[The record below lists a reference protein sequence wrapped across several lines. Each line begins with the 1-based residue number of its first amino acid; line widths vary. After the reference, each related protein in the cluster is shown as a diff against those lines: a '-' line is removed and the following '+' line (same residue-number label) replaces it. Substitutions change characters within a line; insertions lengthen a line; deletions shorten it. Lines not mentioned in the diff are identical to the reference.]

1 MKAVSLTPLF
11 SLFGLVLTS
20 GLLVVPSPAFGQAVS
35 TPQVT
40 ISVDARFRQSR
51 LPALDLEL
59 QCNPGLPG
67 KEERKLVSDEVF
79 DWTAGTPPNR
89 TSTCQLLARLPAGYS
104 AAYFVDGQTQAA
116 PAARGCQFRGMA
128 AGDHGACR
136 LEITQDPVDLVVYL
150 EWIGPSGEEED
161 VRVSLECESG
171 DYSGYR
177 YVNAG
182 RPDGW
187 KIRDIDPE
195 GILCNV
201 SEEVRDNF
209 RPDIID
215 CQGLWVLPGK
225 GEECTLINTKIV
237 KRIEM
242 LNRYGIVV
250 MIVLVLGIGLVAVRR
265 FS

>member
-1 MKAVSLTPLF
+1 MKFDFLAPRF
-11 SLFGLVLTS
+11 SLCS
-20 GLLVVPSPAFGQAVS
+20 GLLLCSLFLLPSPAYAQAATQPAV
-35 TPQVT
+35 
-40 ISVDARFRQSR
+40 ISVDARFQNSR

-59 QCNPGLPG
+59 SCNQGRSG
-67 KEERKLVSDEVF
+67 KEAKNLVKDEVF
-79 DWTAGTPPNR
+79 DWQTAPLPEGKIN
-89 TSTCQLLARLPAGYS
+89 CQLLALLPAGYS
-104 AAYFVDGQTQAA
+104 ASYYINGENQAR
-116 PAARGCQFRGMA
+116 PGGKGCQFNRIA
-128 AGDHGACR
+128 PAEHNQCR
-136 LEITQDPVDLVVYL
+136 VVIAQDPVKLMVYL

-171 DYSGYR
+171 DYAGNR

-182 RPDGW
+182 KPDGW
-187 KIRDIDPE
+187 EIRDIDPE

-215 CQGLWVLPGK
+215 CQGLLVLPGK

-242 LNRYGIVV
+242 LNRYGKIV
-250 MIVLVLGIGLVAVRR
+250 MILLVLGIGLAAVKR

>member
-1 MKAVSLTPLF
+1 MKPVSLILRY
-11 SLFGLVLTS
+11 SLPGLVLAS
-20 GLLVVPSPAFGQAVS
+20 GMLLLPSPAFGEVVS
-35 TPQVT
+35 TQQFT
-40 ISVDARFRQSR
+40 ISVDARFRESR

-59 QCNPGLPG
+59 QCKPGLPG
-67 KEERKLVSDEVF
+67 QEEKKLLSDQAF
-79 DWTAGTPPNR
+79 DWKAQALPGK
-89 TSTCQLLARLPAGYS
+89 TSNCHLLARLPAGYT
-104 AAYFVDGQTQAA
+104 AAYFVGGQSQPSPVAK
-116 PAARGCQFRGMA
+116 GCQFRGMA
-128 AGDHGACR
+128 AGGHGECR
-136 LEITQDPVDLVVYL
+136 LEVTQDPVDLVVYL

-182 RPDGW
+182 QPNGW
-187 KIRDIDPE
+187 EIRDIDPE

-242 LNRYGIVV
+242 LNRYGLVV

>member
-1 MKAVSLTPLF
+1 M
-11 SLFGLVLTS
+11 
-20 GLLVVPSPAFGQAVS
+20 LLQPVVASAQAQSQQATV
-35 TPQVT
+35 
-40 ISVDARFRQSR
+40 SVDARFQNSR
-51 LPALDLEL
+51 LQTLDLEL
-59 QCNPGLPG
+59 SCKQGNPGSEVVNLSG
-67 KEERKLVSDEVF
+67 DEVF
-79 DWTAGTPPNR
+79 EWKTGNLPVGGSDCRLTAQQP
-89 TSTCQLLARLPAGYS
+89 QGYS
-104 AAYFVDGQTQAA
+104 VSYFANGESQSRSD
-116 PAARGCQFRGMA
+116 RKGCEFRRVG
-128 AGDHGACR
+128 AGDLNQCR
-136 LEITQDPVDLVVYL
+136 VVVTQDPVKLMVYL
-150 EWIGPSGEEED
+150 EWIGPSGEEKD

-182 RPDGW
+182 QPDGW
-187 KIRDIDPE
+187 EIRDIDPE

-215 CQGLWVLPGK
+215 CQGLLVLPGK

-242 LNRYGIVV
+242 LNRYGKIV
-250 MIVLVLGIGLVAVRR
+250 MILLVLAVGLGAVKR

>member
-1 MKAVSLTPLF
+1 MKAISLTPRY
-11 SLFGLVLTS
+11 SLFGLTLAS
-20 GLLVVPSPAFGQAVS
+20 GLLLLPFPASGQTGS

-40 ISVDARFRQSR
+40 ISVDARFRESR
-51 LPALDLEL
+51 LPVLDLEL

-67 KEERKLVSDEVF
+67 KEERKLVSDEIF
-79 DWTAGTPPNR
+79 DWTAGTSPGK

-104 AAYFVDGQTQAA
+104 AAYFVDDQPQAV
-116 PAARGCQFRGMA
+116 PSARGCQFRDMA
-128 AGDHGACR
+128 IGDRRKCR
-136 LEITQDPVDLVVYL
+136 LEITQDPVDLMVYL
-150 EWIGPSGEEED
+150 QWIGPSGEEED
-161 VRVSLECESG
+161 VRVSLDCESG

-182 RPDGW
+182 KPDGW
-187 KIRDIDPE
+187 QIRDIDPE

-250 MIVLVLGIGLVAVRR
+250 MIGLVLGIGLIAVRR

>member
-1 MKAVSLTPLF
+1 MRSLCGLLLVGGLLLTPLA
-11 SLFGLVLTS
+11 T
-20 GLLVVPSPAFGQAVS
+20 FGQAAA

-40 ISVDARFRQSR
+40 ISVDAQFRESR

-59 QCNPGLPG
+59 NCKPGLPG
-67 KEERKLVSDEVF
+67 REKKTLLGDQAF
-79 DWTAGTPPNR
+79 DWTAATAPGKTAN
-89 TSTCQLLARLPAGYS
+89 CQLSARLPAGYS
-104 AAYFVDGQTQAA
+104 ATYFVDGQAQPA
-116 PAARGCQFRGMA
+116 PASRGCQFRGMA
-128 AGDHGACR
+128 AGARGECR
-136 LEITQDPVDLVVYL
+136 LHVTQDPVELMVYL

-171 DYSGYR
+171 DYSGDR

-187 KIRDIDPE
+187 EIRDIDPD

-201 SEEVRDNF
+201 SEEVRENF

-215 CQGLWVLPGK
+215 CQGLLVLPGK

-242 LNRYGIVV
+242 LNRYGLVV
-250 MIVLVLGIGLVAVRR
+250 MIALVLGIGLVAAKR